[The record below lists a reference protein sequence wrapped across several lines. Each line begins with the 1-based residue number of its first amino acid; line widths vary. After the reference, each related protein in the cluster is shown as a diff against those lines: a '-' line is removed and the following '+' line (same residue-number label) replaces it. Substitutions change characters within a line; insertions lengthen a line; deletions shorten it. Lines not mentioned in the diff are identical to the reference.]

1 MAHSNGRELH
11 LCGEWQF
18 RIFVLTRRG
27 GKLPKRDSFMR
38 VAMWCFAVLLSL
50 PLFAQQKATPSAA
63 KPSAPELTA
72 EGYRDLVLNVAD
84 AMSSIGG
91 YGTVAPGI
99 GKCRMTVTYSELA
112 VANRRKAWASARVPA
127 ALKASHAEILK
138 WIESGEAN
146 LKSWPTC
153 MEAMLQASAEQFNL
167 LFFLG
172 KYDDLRKNAAKALS
186 GMDVTLTPIEKKA
199 PEKK

>member
-1 MAHSNGRELH
+1 
-11 LCGEWQF
+11 
-18 RIFVLTRRG
+18 
-27 GKLPKRDSFMR
+27 
-38 VAMWCFAVLLSL
+38 
-50 PLFAQQKATPSAA
+50 
-63 KPSAPELTA
+63 
-72 EGYRDLVLNVAD
+72 
-84 AMSSIGG
+84 
-91 YGTVAPGI
+91 
-99 GKCRMTVTYSELA
+99 MTVTYSELA